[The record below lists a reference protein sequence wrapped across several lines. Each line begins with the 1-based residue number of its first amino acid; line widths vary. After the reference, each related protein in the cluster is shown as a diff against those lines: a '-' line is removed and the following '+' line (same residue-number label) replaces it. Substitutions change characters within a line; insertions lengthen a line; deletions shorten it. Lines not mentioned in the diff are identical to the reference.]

1 MPSPRYFLAFLLILA
16 LASLALSLTQGSV
29 SIQISDLW
37 AMLQA
42 TQPAQDL
49 TLERQLILELR
60 LPRSLGAFFTG
71 ALLALAGV
79 LMQVLVRNPLADPY
93 ILGISGGAA
102 LAALLAMLV
111 GLSGFLLDASAFAGA
126 LLAVLLV
133 FGLARQGGKSGRG
146 MWTPLRLLLT
156 GVVLAAGWGALISFI
171 LAISPEQQLK
181 SMLFW
186 LMGDLSYSINP
197 WPLGIVLLIGLLASL
212 PLARSLNVLIRGEL
226 LAASLG
232 VDTRKTQFG
241 LFILASLL
249 TASAVS
255 QAGSIGF
262 VGLVIPHLVRLLGYT
277 DHRTLI
283 PAAALCGGI
292 LLVVADTLARTVLAP
307 QQLPVGIITAL
318 LGIPLFL
325 YLLQKGQRNT

>member
-1 MPSPRYFLAFLLILA
+1 MTTAVCPPRYFLPLLLTLA

-29 SIQISDLW
+29 AISLDSLLSI
-37 AMLQA
+37 LQGNG
-42 TQPAQDL
+42 QGLD
-49 TLERQLILELR
+49 RQLVLELR
-60 LPRSLGAFFTG
+60 LPRTLSAFFTG
-71 ALLALAGV
+71 ALLAQAGV

-102 LAALLAMLV
+102 LAALLAMLA
-111 GLSGFLLDASAFAGA
+111 GASGFLLDSSAFAGA
-126 LLAVLLV
+126 LLAVALV
-133 FGLARQGGKSGRG
+133 FGLARHHAQAGAGT
-146 MWTPLRLLLT
+146 WTPLRLLLT

-171 LAISPEQQLK
+171 LVVSPARQLR

-186 LMGDLSYSINP
+186 LMGDLGYASNP
-197 WPLGIVLLIGLLASL
+197 WLLGLVLVLGLLASL
-212 PLARSLNVLIRGEL
+212 PLARSLNVLIRGEQ

-232 VDTRKTQFG
+232 VDSHRVQFE

-262 VGLVIPHLVRLLGYT
+262 VGLVIPHLVRLMGYT
-277 DHRTLI
+277 DHRILI
-283 PAAALCGGI
+283 PAASLCGGI
-292 LLVVADTLARTVLAP
+292 LLVIADTLARTALAP

-325 YLLQKGQRNT
+325 YLLQKGQRSQ